1 MSDKPQKLRIYLDIT
16 GGIVKS
22 NVSFKANMIT
32 DVTASSKSSVSKLYA
47 STFYFT
53 DKIKYTKA
61 LFKKYNL
68 DNVKLAVKIFTDENK
83 SRRFFKRLQDQEKK
97 KMSTEKTA
105 PEDTS
110 KKEVGSDSSQ
120 DRLNLRVK
128 NEWNNKIA
136 ILKQANKEKTDKE
149 KTDNNAITQSQLQEL
164 REDVK
169 RAISPEDDSRV
180 DSFITTKT
188 LQKALLYAEKE
199 YISSQIPKND
209 CPPNCLSQNI
219 TFLLD
224 LFFKQRQQI
233 ILQGKKY
240 TIIKATLKKTQKQ
253 SGINLVSIALKVFDS
268 SKPQDAL
275 VYYDCKGKKT
285 QIKNQ
290 LMQMFPNVF
299 DFFDI
304 DANVAKTQQ
313 SIAENDKIALIN
325 AYSNERSNY
334 RKLLRQ
340 LERLENSKTDNNIKK
355 IDELEIELDKK
366 EASLDR
372 LESLLRKHKLFG
384 RISNTSK
391 TRRSRFQSRSNRN
404 SFYDSFGRYR
414 YNYRGGKKK
423 YTKKR
428 RRNIRMT
435 KKKRKY

>member
-110 KKEVGSDSSQ
+110 KKEVGSDSRQ
-120 DRLNLRVK
+120 DDLNKLVK
-128 NEWNNKIA
+128 KKWNNKIA
-136 ILKQANKEKTDKE
+136 ILKKANKEKTDNK
-149 KTDNNAITQSQLQEL
+149 AITQSQLQEL

-169 RAISPEDDSRV
+169 RAISPEDDSRG
-180 DSFITTKT
+180 DLFTTTKT
-188 LQKALLYAEKE
+188 LQKALSYAEKE

-240 TIIKATLKKTQKQ
+240 TIIKATPKKLQKQ
-253 SGINLVSIALKVFDS
+253 SGSNLASIALKVFDS

-275 VYYDCKGKKT
+275 VYYDCKGKKA

-304 DANVAKTQQ
+304 DANVAKTQP
-313 SIAENDKIALIN
+313 SIVENNKIALIT
-325 AYSNERSNY
+325 AYNNERSDY

-340 LERLENSKTDNNIKK
+340 LERLENSKTDNNTRK
-355 IDELEIELDKK
+355 IDDLEIELDKK
-366 EASLDR
+366 EAHLDR

-391 TRRSRFQSRSNRN
+391 TRRNRFQSRSNRN

-414 YNYRGGKKK
+414 YNYGGGKKK

-435 KKKRKY
+435 KKKRNY